1 MSRFLALALLA
12 LPALTMAAPAVPSAS
27 LDQVS
32 AHLKAVDTMTARFI
46 QTGGNGKSIGGQLTL
61 KRPGRV
67 RFQYDKG
74 VPLLV
79 VGDGKALVM
88 IDYQVKQVSRWP
100 IGNSPLGVLLNPNRD
115 LSKFAKV
122 IADPA
127 DGPMLVQARDAKH
140 PEFGVITIAFRRTAG
155 APGGLRLEGWTV
167 VDAQNNRST
176 VRLSDQRF
184 NVAVSNDAFNW
195 IDPRPRKPAGK
206 L

>member
-1 MSRFLALALLA
+1 MSRFLTLALLA
-12 LPALTMAAPAVPSAS
+12 VPVAAIAAPATT

-32 AHLKAVDTMTARFI
+32 AHLKAVDTMTARFV
-46 QTGGNGKSIGGQLTL
+46 QTASSGKSIGGQLTL

-74 VPLLV
+74 VPLLI

-100 IGNSPLGVLLNPNRD
+100 VGKSPLGILLNPDQD
-115 LSKFAKV
+115 LSKFARV
-122 IADPA
+122 IADPT
-127 DGPMLVQARDAKH
+127 DGPMLVQARDARH
-140 PEFGVITIAFRRTAG
+140 PEFGVITIAFRRAPG
-155 APGGLRLEGWTV
+155 APAGLRLEGWTV

-184 NVAVSNDAFNW
+184 NVAVSNDAFSW
-195 IDPRPRKPAGK
+195 TDPRPRKPAGK

>member
-1 MSRFLALALLA
+1 MSRWLALALLV
-12 LPALTMAAPAVPSAS
+12 LPAAALAAAETP

-32 AHLKAVDTMTARFI
+32 AHLKAVDSMTARFV

-79 VGDGKALVM
+79 VGDGKSLVM

-100 IGNSPLGVLLNPNRD
+100 IGNSPLGVLLNPDRD
-115 LSKFAKV
+115 LSRVAKV
-122 IADPA
+122 IADPPG
-127 DGPMLVQARDAKH
+127 GPMLLQARDPKH

-155 APGGLRLEGWTV
+155 APGGLRLDGWSV
-167 VDAQNNRST
+167 VDAQNNHST

-184 NVAVSNDAFNW
+184 NVPVSKDAFNW
-195 IDPRPRKPAGK
+195 TDPRPSKPAGK

>member
-1 MSRFLALALLA
+1 MSRLLALALLV
-12 LPALTMAAPAVPSAS
+12 LPAAVMAAPTTP

-32 AHLKAVDTMTARFI
+32 AHLKAVDTMTARFV
-46 QTGGNGKSIGGQLTL
+46 QTGGNGKSVGGQLTL

-79 VGDGKALVM
+79 VGDGKSLTM

-100 IGNSPLGVLLNPNRD
+100 IGNSPLGVLLNPDRD
-115 LSKFAKV
+115 LSKLAKV

-127 DGPMLVQARDAKH
+127 DGPMLVQARDTRH
-140 PEFGVITIAFRRTAG
+140 PEFGVITIAFRRTPG
-155 APGGLRLEGWTV
+155 APAGLRLEGWTV

-184 NVAVSNDAFNW
+184 NIAVSNDAFNW
-195 IDPRPRKPAGK
+195 VDPRPRKPAGK

>member
-1 MSRFLALALLA
+1 MSRLLALALLVIPAA
-12 LPALTMAAPAVPSAS
+12 LMAASPTP

-32 AHLKAVDTMTARFI
+32 AHLKAVDTMTARFV
-46 QTGGNGKSIGGQLTL
+46 QTGGNGKSVGGQLTL

-79 VGDGKALVM
+79 VGDGHALVM

-100 IGNSPLGVLLNPNRD
+100 IGSSPLGVLLNPDRD
-115 LSKFAKV
+115 LSRFAKV

-127 DGPMLVQARDAKH
+127 NGPMLVEARDAKH

-155 APGGLRLEGWTV
+155 APGGLTLEGWTV

-176 VRLSDQRF
+176 VRLSDQHF
-184 NVAVSNDAFNW
+184 NLAVSNDLFRW
-195 IDPRPRKPAGK
+195 VDPRPAKPAGK

>member
-1 MSRFLALALLA
+1 MSRFLALALLS
-12 LPALTMAAPAVPSAS
+12 LPAAAVAEPSAS

-32 AHLKAVDTMTARFI
+32 AHLKAVDTMTARFT
-46 QTGGNGKSIGGQLTL
+46 QTGGGKSVGGQLTL

-74 VPLLV
+74 VPLLI
-79 VGDGKALVM
+79 VGDGKALTM

-100 IGNSPLGVLLNPNRD
+100 IGSSPLGVLLNPNRD

-122 IADPA
+122 VADPA

-140 PEFGVITIAFRRTAG
+140 PEFGVITIAFRRAAG

-195 IDPRPRKPAGK
+195 NDPRPRKPAGK